1 MNNYIKPVTRIVAV
15 ATQQM
20 VALSSV
26 NLTDGSQDNTA
37 ALGKEGFFGWEEEED
52 EEPMGM
58 PGYNVWE
65 D

>member
-20 VALSSV
+20 IAVSTLSI
-26 NLTDGSQDNTA
+26 TGTSQDNTA

-52 EEPMGM
+52 DEPMGM
-58 PGYNVWE
+58 PEYNVWE